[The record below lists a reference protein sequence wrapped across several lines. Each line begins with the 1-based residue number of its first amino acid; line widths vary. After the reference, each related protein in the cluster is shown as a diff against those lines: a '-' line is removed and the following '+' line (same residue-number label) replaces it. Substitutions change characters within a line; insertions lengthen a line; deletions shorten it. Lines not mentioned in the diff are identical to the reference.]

1 MFNQESMQD
10 MMWGFIGQQMNK
22 LSPELKQGL
31 TQVEIDVVRQPD
43 RLLIVVKAP
52 ETNPNAVQAGRNL
65 LDGLG
70 NLVPEYV
77 SKVFK
82 VKVRIFEK

>member
-31 TQVEIDVVRQPD
+31 TQVEIDVVRYPD
-43 RLLIVVKAP
+43 RLLIVVKSP
-52 ETNPNAVQAGRNL
+52 ETNPNAVLASQNL